1 MKHANSCFSKM
12 KHVKSMFFKHGKRE
26 IHFFHMKDEPPTL
39 EPRQLRSVGLK
50 PLLGRLA
57 VAVGIWMAWQPRAMI
72 APDPA
77 QD

>member
-1 MKHANSCFSKM
+1 MGKTSEFP
-12 KHVKSMFFKHGKRE
+12 VFKHEKRE

-39 EPRQLRSVGLK
+39 EPRQLRSVGLQ

-57 VAVGIWMAWQPRAMI
+57 VAVGIWMPWQPRAMI

>member
-1 MKHANSCFSKM
+1 MKN
-12 KHVKSMFFKHGKRE
+12 VKFT
-26 IHFFHMKDEPPTL
+26 FFHMKDEPPTL
-39 EPRQLRSVGLK
+39 EPRQLRSVGLQ
-50 PLLGRLA
+50 PLLGRVA

>member
-1 MKHANSCFSKM
+1 MKQVTFTFFRNENSD
-12 KHVKSMFFKHGKRE
+12 

-39 EPRQLRSVGLK
+39 EPRQLRSVGLQ

-72 APDPA
+72 APDPV